1 MIEQKQKYLDFCSEN
16 NISICQQHISIIDK
30 NSSQVLIQS
39 NEDSEKL
46 DHLILGTSFILS
58 CNLKNFLQLQ
68 IRNQNLSTDHISTL
82 IWGLGQNCF
91 FQELILTNCLI
102 DDQGAIAL
110 SLWLKENQSLNELD
124 ISYNKITDF
133 GAELLFKSLQ
143 QHRGIQTIN
152 IKKNQIEKDF
162 IANELLSYNT
172 QVENIDISEN
182 PYSLLSVECLLKGL
196 IQSDKI
202 KRLKMSGIK
211 IGQIHKLFIL
221 EVLEK
226 SRTLQELVID
236 LEIQNDEIDTIQ
248 KFEEALLFNCDI
260 LNLESSKLEIS
271 QDDMLTK
278 KMYYCLRANQ
288 LLADN
293 NQQGLDNMHEELEH
307 SQNINGILKEII
319 AQKIEIIKQNQ
330 NLIQYTDEIIQ
341 ESRFYKISENDQLN
355 FNDVKSNSM
364 ENFCKKSLN
373 SKPTNISTCPQTQTN
388 GNFLLSQ
395 SNYSPTNINSESFI
409 YGIQQQQTIEND
421 TNKFSVNNFSNTMME
436 DNRTYPTFQTMKS
449 NEKSSSEMYQVNQ
462 ILNNRGFS
470 QQQLS
475 QQLNQCQTNIRQSE
489 LNVIENEI
497 ISKIESIVYQ
507 KIKSSIE
514 QEYTNQFN
522 YIFQE
527 MQRQDQQIK
536 SLQEDFNNLKKEVV
550 ESKTSRRNSRNVL
563 KTGDNLVPTR
573 GFSEIESY
581 QNIENVDASNIYKI
595 EDPFAYQSEID
606 DIKVLQKIQD
616 FQKKMQ
622 QTKQQI
628 QKSRRSFSREKLRER
643 GSIQDLSTSIN
654 NSINL
659 NNNSSQNKSFLYDN
673 SNMIPQNNKSSQR
686 YQNNNNNLN
695 HSISRRDSN
704 SAILID
710 YQGSG
715 STSLKSSHLAS
726 QQEQNIYQDNSQ
738 LSAKDGVLKIKDLN
752 CSHNSQMNFIQ
763 KQPQFNKLSQS
774 RSSSNKENSISGYSC
789 LNTSASYRKNSS
801 ISNSRNNLYQKS
813 FHNQHP
819 SDELIEELRRRGIYI
834 N

>member
-1 MIEQKQKYLDFCSEN
+1 MIYNNLLKIIQDLLNKNVRKQITSEQFDNQDQLILEANNQKYMNLSFQRQNQFKKVKNDRIKAKDFCTEN
-16 NISICQQHISIIDK
+16 NISIWQQHISIIDK
-30 NSSQVLIQS
+30 NSSLVLIQS
-39 NEDSEKL
+39 NEDSE
-46 DHLILGTSFILS
+46 
-58 CNLKNFLQLQ
+58 
-68 IRNQNLSTDHISTL
+68 
-82 IWGLGQNCF
+82 
-91 FQELILTNCLI
+91 LILTNCMI

-133 GAELLFKSLQ
+133 GAELLFKSIQ
-143 QHRGIQTIN
+143 NHKGIQTIN
-152 IKKNQIEKDF
+152 IKNNQIEKDF
-162 IANELLSYNT
+162 IANELLTHNN
-172 QVENIDISEN
+172 QIEVIDISEN
-182 PYSLLSVECLLKGL
+182 PYTLQSVESLLRGL

-202 KRLKMSGIK
+202 KRLRMSGIK

-226 SRTLQELVID
+226 CRALQELAID
-236 LEIQNDEIDTIQ
+236 IEIQNDELSTVQ
-248 KFEEALLFNCDI
+248 KFEEALIFNCDI
-260 LNLESSKLEIS
+260 LNLESSKLDIS
-271 QDDMLTK
+271 ENELLTK
-278 KMYYCLRANQ
+278 KMFYCLRANQ
-288 LLADN
+288 LLAVNSQLGLN
-293 NQQGLDNMHEELEH
+293 NVQQEIEH
-307 SQNINGILKEII
+307 SQNVSGLLKEII
-319 AQKIEIIKQNQ
+319 AQKIEIIKQNR
-330 NLIQYTDEIIQ
+330 NVVQYTEDIIQ

-355 FNDVKSNSM
+355 FNDIKSNSM
-364 ENFCKKSLN
+364 ENFCKKSLA

-449 NEKSSSEMYQVNQ
+449 NEKISNEMYQVNQ

-470 QQQLS
+470 QQQL
-475 QQLNQCQTNIRQSE
+475 NQCQGNIRQSE
-489 LNVIENEI
+489 LSLIENEI
-497 ISKIESIVYQ
+497 IQKIENAVYQ
-507 KIKSSIE
+507 KIKSNIE
-514 QEYTNQFN
+514 LEYNNQFN

-536 SLQEDFNNLKKEVV
+536 SLYEDFNSLKKDFID
-550 ESKTSRRNSRNVL
+550 SKSSIRHSKNVL
-563 KTGDNLVPTR
+563 KTGDNLIPTR

-606 DIKVLQKIQD
+606 DIK
-616 FQKKMQ
+616 
-622 QTKQQI
+622 
-628 QKSRRSFSREKLRER
+628 KSRRSFSREKLRER

-673 SNMIPQNNKSSQR
+673 SNIITQNNKSSQR
-686 YQNNNNNLN
+686 YQNSNNNLN

-738 LSAKDGVLKIKDLN
+738 LTAKDGVLKIKDLN
-752 CSHNSQMNFIQ
+752 CSHNSQMNLNQ
-763 KQPQFNKLSQS
+763 KQPQFNKISQS
-774 RSSSNKENSISGYSC
+774 RSQSNKENSISGYSC
-789 LNTSASYRKNSS
+789 LNTSA
-801 ISNSRNNLYQKS
+801 RNNLYQKS

>member
-1 MIEQKQKYLDFCSEN
+1 MIEQKQKYLDFCTEN
-16 NISICQQHISIIDK
+16 NISIWQQHISIIDK
-30 NSSQVLIQS
+30 NSSLVLIQS

-82 IWGLGQNCF
+82 IWGLGQNNF
-91 FQELILTNCLI
+91 FQELILTNCMI

-133 GAELLFKSLQ
+133 GAELLFKSIQ
-143 QHRGIQTIN
+143 NHKGIQTIN
-152 IKKNQIEKDF
+152 IKNNQIEKDF
-162 IANELLSYNT
+162 IANELLTHNN
-172 QVENIDISEN
+172 QIEVIDISEN
-182 PYSLLSVECLLKGL
+182 PYTLQSVESLLRGL

-202 KRLKMSGIK
+202 KRLRMSGIK

-226 SRTLQELVID
+226 CRALQELAID
-236 LEIQNDEIDTIQ
+236 IEIQNDELSTVQ
-248 KFEEALLFNCDI
+248 KFEEALIFNCDI
-260 LNLESSKLEIS
+260 LNLESSKLDIS
-271 QDDMLTK
+271 ENELLTK
-278 KMYYCLRANQ
+278 KMFYCLRANQ
-288 LLADN
+288 LLAVNSQLGLN
-293 NQQGLDNMHEELEH
+293 NVQQEIEH
-307 SQNINGILKEII
+307 SQNVSGLLKEII
-319 AQKIEIIKQNQ
+319 AQKIEIIKQNR
-330 NLIQYTDEIIQ
+330 NVVQYTEDIIQ

-355 FNDVKSNSM
+355 FNDIKSNSM
-364 ENFCKKSLN
+364 ENFCKKSLA

-449 NEKSSSEMYQVNQ
+449 NEKISNEMYQVNQ

-470 QQQLS
+470 QQQL
-475 QQLNQCQTNIRQSE
+475 NQCQGNIRQSE
-489 LNVIENEI
+489 LSLIENEI
-497 ISKIESIVYQ
+497 IQKIENAVYQ
-507 KIKSSIE
+507 KIKSNIE
-514 QEYTNQFN
+514 LEYNNQFN

-536 SLQEDFNNLKKEVV
+536 SLYEDFNSLKKDFID
-550 ESKTSRRNSRNVL
+550 SKSSIRHSKNVL
-563 KTGDNLVPTR
+563 KTGDNLIPTR

-622 QTKQQI
+622 QTKQSI

-673 SNMIPQNNKSSQR
+673 SNIITQNNKSSQR
-686 YQNNNNNLN
+686 YQNSNNNLN

-738 LSAKDGVLKIKDLN
+738 LTAKDGVLKIKDLN
-752 CSHNSQMNFIQ
+752 CSHNSQMNLNQ
-763 KQPQFNKLSQS
+763 KQPQFNKISQS
-774 RSSSNKENSISGYSC
+774 RSQSNKENSISGYSC